1 MSKYYNK
8 FEYVKKGPS
17 ETKKTYIVDP
27 KEGIKTIS
35 DYAKDKDFPA
45 KVIRTLQANGGPTLT
60 KAQKTL
66 PAALK
71 KKIVAS
77 KMKKKEKSPIAKMVR
92 EA

>member
-1 MSKYYNK
+1 MRNYYN
-8 FEYVKKGPS
+8 
-17 ETKKTYIVDP
+17 
-27 KEGIKTIS
+27 
-35 DYAKDKDFPA
+35 
-45 KVIRTLQANGGPTLT
+45 NGGPTLT

>member
-1 MSKYYNK
+1 MRKK
-8 FEYVKKGPS
+8 FS
-17 ETKKTYIVDP
+17 
-27 KEGIKTIS
+27 
-35 DYAKDKDFPA
+35 
-45 KVIRTLQANGGPTLT
+45 NGGNGLT